1 MPGKLVKVV
10 NMVALLMTANV
21 QVFVP
26 LVSQTLALMLTVR
39 KRKVVMLG
47 VLLIQAQQAVALRY
61 VLNVSVKTAKL
72 FGKIL

>member
-26 LVSQTLALMLTVR
+26 LVSQTLALMLTFR